1 MDIAIIGAGIAG
13 LTRLRFGYGSDNFL
27 QLLDTERSKASARAA
42 LAQGQADRA
51 DAQIRV
57 FKVFGGGW
65 EAADAI
71 PIRRITP

>member
-13 LTRLRFGYGSDNFL
+13 PTRLRFGYGSDNFL